1 MHIMYRYINIHRYD
15 EIMIMIVIVTDE
27 FLIRNKI
34 NDVNKILINYILTKI
49 HKVMFKVHKL
59 ISFLSLI
66 DF

>member
-1 MHIMYRYINIHRYD
+1 
-15 EIMIMIVIVTDE
+15 MIVIVTDE

-34 NDVNKILINYILTKI
+34 NDDKILISYILTKI